1 MATERI
7 MAKGNDVAD
16 VHGGSMGQWAVGL
29 SDGVVVTIEIRRWR
43 GVTVSLDSVI
53 ANDRAK
59 TIERKINALLAG
71 LLPREIDMKLRT
83 AETQARSNLASHS
96 FPCDAFEHMHGRFV
110 PSGVYA
116 DFMARDERYHT
127 EYDAAARQL
136 EENYDAVAGGIIAGI
151 TGIVAREC
159 GAGSGS
165 IVDSIVRMLPSH
177 ADIAG
182 AMSYT
187 TQVRRISRGIT
198 DSIASMSSNQCR
210 AGDIALA
217 SVPTTCLQAAGRQ
230 VTLAETR
237 MMMSR
242 DVKATM
248 HNADIDRQSN
258 AFMLDSAV
266 QLRSMLADGCSRI
279 VTSMD
284 KNSGTLVGRS
294 SIMAHNMVDTLRS
307 MDYYGDADLQ
317 TVIGAIAYELD
328 GRDARDKTLL
338 RKAFSESA
346 EWARN
351 SVSYLNGVTQRK
363 PTLPSCSERK
373 DDGTAARHG
382 VHAMPDASNAA
393 AKDRNG
399 KAKADTART
408 RQDDRTQAERTR
420 PQQTERKRTATR
432 GDTIVIPQR
441 TQARR

>member
-7 MAKGNDVAD
+7 MANGNDVAGA
-16 VHGGSMGQWAVGL
+16 HGGGMEQWAAGL

-43 GVTVSLDSVI
+43 GVTVSLDGVV
-53 ANDRAK
+53 ADDRAQA
-59 TIERKINALLAG
+59 IERKVNALLAG

-96 FPCDAFEHMHGRFV
+96 FPCDAFERMRGRFV

-116 DFMARDERYHT
+116 DFMVRDEKYHA
-127 EYDAAARQL
+127 EYDAASRL
-136 EENYDAVAGGIIAGI
+136 FEENYDTVAGGIIAGI

-159 GAGSGS
+159 GTGSGS
-165 IVDSIVRMLPSH
+165 IVDAIVRMLPSH

-187 TQVRRISRGIT
+187 TQIRRVSRGIT
-198 DSIASMSSNQCR
+198 DSIASMSSDQCR
-210 AGDIALA
+210 AGGIALA

-258 AFMLDSAV
+258 AFMLDSVV

-284 KNSGTLVGRS
+284 RNSGTLVGRS

-317 TVIGAIAYELD
+317 AVIGVIAYELD
-328 GRDARDKTLL
+328 GRDARDKALL
-338 RKAFSESA
+338 RAAFAESA
-346 EWARN
+346 EWAMG
-351 SVSYLNGVTQRK
+351 SISYLNGVTQRK
-363 PTLPSCSERK
+363 PTLPQCTARK
-373 DDGTAARHG
+373 DDDADARRSARTRQDAPDTAG
-382 VHAMPDASNAA
+382 SNG
-393 AKDRNG
+393 DG
-399 KAKADTART
+399 KAKADAERM
-408 RQDDRTQAERTR
+408 RQDDGTQAGKARA
-420 PQQTERKRTATR
+420 QQAMRKRQASR